1 MKKLLLVLGLI
12 AALTFGLFAE
22 EGTLNQEEKE
32 QITQEIQEEIDDAM
46 EEISDALE
54 EVKDATGIEI
64 KIDYLDNNSDKAFM
78 GVTSTDLSMSK
89 MQELGYNKMYG
100 VLITG
105 VTSNSAADFFRL
117 AKDDIIMQ
125 IGKYKVTNSKEFS
138 RIISYFRAGDKTVI
152 KIFRLGKEMEI
163 DFVFGSR
170 NSIIKKENNKI
181 ILVDKN
187 MKKTSTEGKRK
198 LSGGTGGGGWL
209 PIWFNGDFDDM
220 NAVLAANDLDDL
232 STLKIMDKSGVL
244 LHGGAGKGN
253 VGKNWMLG
261 GMGAGYSFST
271 SRKTDNGDTRKIS
284 IDVGYWGVTLD
295 KRHSFTKKITVAA
308 GFMIGGAH
316 QSIKLTQTDSD
327 FNWDYTDESAVSN
340 SSIVSMRKDY
350 IIFQPKAVAMYRILD
365 WLAIRAEGGYIMSH
379 PLESGWKANL
389 SGNHYTVN
397 DSPNSPFDGIT
408 FTIGPWFGF

>member
-1 MKKLLLVLGLI
+1 MKKVLLVLIL
-12 AALTFGLFAE
+12 ALTIALFAE
-22 EGTLNQEEKE
+22 ESEIAQEE
-32 QITQEIQEEIDDAM
+32 QITQEIQEDIDEAMAENADAM
-46 EEISDALE
+46 DEI
-54 EVKDATGIEI
+54 KDVAGIEVN
-64 KIDYLDNNSDKAFM
+64 YSSNQSNKAFM
-78 GVTSTDLSMSK
+78 GVTSTDLCMSK

-105 VTSNSAADFFRL
+105 VTANSAADFFRL
-117 AKDDIIMQ
+117 GKDDIIMK

-138 RIISYFRAGDKTVI
+138 KILSFYRAGDQAII

-170 NSIIKKENNKI
+170 NSKLIKENNKI
-181 ILVDKN
+181 ILVDRSSKPDTPKG
-187 MKKTSTEGKRK
+187 KKR
-198 LSGGTGGGGWL
+198 LSGGTGGGSWL
-209 PIWFNGDFDDM
+209 PIWFNGDFDDI
-220 NAVLAANDLDDL
+220 NSVLSSNGLDDL
-232 STLKIMDKSGVL
+232 ANIEIMDKKGIL

-261 GMGAGYSFST
+261 GMGAGYSYTT
-271 SRKTDNGDTRKIS
+271 SRKTDNGDTRKINVE
-284 IDVGYWGVTLD
+284 VGYWGITLD

-316 QSIKLTQTDSD
+316 QSVKLTQTDAD
-327 FNWDYTDESAVSN
+327 FNWDFTDESEVAN
-340 SSIVSMRKDY
+340 SSILSMRKDY

-379 PLESGWKANL
+379 ALESGWKAKMG
-389 SGNHYTVN
+389 GNDYTVN